1 MNQELREVRK
11 GTLFLLPVVLLVIVV
26 LSLVG
31 WGLHAAGVFG
41 STVVERKVFEHSY
54 QRSEAMK
61 ARIATDEAV
70 LAEIETR
77 LSNPKLDADTR
88 ANLEAQARAARVRL
102 KAARSQQ

>member
-1 MNQELREVRK
+1 MHEDIREARK
-11 GTLFLLPVVLLVIVV
+11 GILFLLPVIVLVIIV

-31 WGLHAAGVFG
+31 WGLNAAGIFG

-61 ARIATDEAV
+61 ARIATDEAA
-70 LAEIETR
+70 LAEIEAR
-77 LSNPKLDADTR
+77 LSNPKLDAETR